1 MKRYWIF
8 PLLLLAALAHPA
20 HADAILDSS
29 EDDLVVHNLAHLGAG
44 TLVAVVPDFI
54 LTRFPER
61 SWERA
66 WYTRL
71 VVDSVC
77 AAVATDVY
85 EVETNK
91 DDTTRFRHDL
101 YGAFGGVLLVGASV
115 HWTF

>member
-1 MKRYWIF
+1 MKRSI
-8 PLLLLAALAHPA
+8 LLALFLLAALAKPA
-20 HADAILDSS
+20 HADLSAS
-29 EDDLVVHNLAHLGAG
+29 EDDLVVHNLAHFGAG
-44 TLVAVVPDFI
+44 TMVAVVPDFI
-54 LTRFPER
+54 LTRFPEH
-61 SWERA
+61 SWESA

-91 DDTTRFRHDL
+91 DNTTRLRHDL
-101 YGAFGGVLLVGASV
+101 FGALGGVVLVGASV

>member
-1 MKRYWIF
+1 MKQSRVWLF
-8 PLLLLAALAHPA
+8 LFFLLALVPKLA
-20 HADAILDSS
+20 HADLSAS
-29 EDDLVVHNLAHLGAG
+29 EDDLVIHNLAHFGAG
-44 TLVAVVPDFI
+44 TMVAMVPDFI

-66 WYTRL
+66 WCTRL

-85 EVETNK
+85 EAETNK
-91 DDTTRFRHDL
+91 DPTTRMRHDL
-101 YGAFGGVLLVGASV
+101 MGALGGVAIVGASV